1 MKQLI
6 TKFWAEAKFKP
17 YWNRTESGC
26 R

>member
-6 TKFWAEAKFKP
+6 IKFWTEAKFKP